1 MPDTE
6 RRRLGLRKGRHSA
19 GSLSASRRRS
29 TGGRHSTDLT
39 PPPPPEPTP
48 TPEAPAEEESAAA
61 QLESF
66 LSDPV
71 EEAGS
76 PPEEAVSPPEE
87 KVPSRRHHRPRFGAA
102 EQDSWPRAGPRRAA
116 LQERK
121 RARRRSRA
129 RFSGLGVILAIA
141 AVALGVYLVADDDN
155 EAGAGTG
162 VSAIEGA
169 EDPITTT
176 LLFGTRQP
184 SDGSGDRVV
193 WMTLLSTD
201 ERTGS
206 GAVVYV
212 PAHTATEVPGRGLLP
227 LGESLRSGGI
237 PLLLVS
243 TETKIGVQIDRYLE
257 LSEQDARVLFG
268 EVGEV
273 SVDVPAPVVVPA
285 GEQRVRIVLA
295 EGPQRLGP
303 EFLVDL
309 LYTLGIDGDDAELGG
324 RHLAFWSGLLEG
336 FSEDPIALG
345 AAIERAGPSL
355 GTSDASPTDHAQ
367 FFTGLARLPGT
378 ERTLANLPVEQVSV
392 GGDELYDVDKDQVAA
407 FISETIGSVEPL
419 EDEIRVQILNGN
431 GVPGIGQEVA
441 EKLVGEGYRVLLSGN
456 AQRLDYFKTRIV
468 TYDSSEG
475 GLDAAERA
483 RELLGVGEVQI
494 SSQGQGIVDLTVVVG
509 RDFVQQ
515 D

>member
-6 RRRLGLRKGRHSA
+6 KRRRRRLRLRKGRHSA
-19 GSLSASRRRS
+19 GS
-29 TGGRHSTDLT
+29 HSTLRRGSTPGSHSSDL
-39 PPPPPEPTP
+39 PPPPPSLEAPP
-48 TPEAPAEEESAAA
+48 EEAPAAD

-71 EEAGS
+71 EG
-76 PPEEAVSPPEE
+76 PPAE
-87 KVPSRRHHRPRFGAA
+87 KHPSGRHLRPRFGADEPDA
-102 EQDSWPRAGPRRAA
+102 WPRGGPRRAA
-116 LQERK
+116 LHERR

-129 RFSGLGVILAIA
+129 RFSGLGVVVVIA

-155 EAGAGTG
+155 KAGAGAAL
-162 VSAIEGA
+162 SESDEP

-184 SDGSGDRVV
+184 SDGSADRVV

-201 ERTGS
+201 ARNSS
-206 GAVVYV
+206 GAIVYV

-227 LGESLRSGGI
+227 LGESLRSGGV

-243 TETKIGVQIDRYLE
+243 TETKIGVQVDRYLE
-257 LSEQDARVLFG
+257 LSEQDAGVLFG
-268 EVGEV
+268 EIGDV

-285 GEQRVRIVLA
+285 GKQRVRTVLA

-303 EFLVDL
+303 DFLVDL

-345 AAIERAGPSL
+345 AAIERAGASL
-355 GTSDASPTDHAQ
+355 GGSDASPADHAQ
-367 FFTGLARLPGT
+367 FFTSLARLPSG

-392 GGDELYDVDKDQVAA
+392 GGDELYDVDKDQVAS
-407 FISETIGSVEPL
+407 FISETIGSVEPV

-431 GVPGIGQEVA
+431 GVPGIGQKVA
-441 EKLVGEGYRVLLSGN
+441 EMLVGEGYRVLLSGN

-468 TYDSSEG
+468 TYDSSEE